1 VDSFG
6 NSEESGLER
15 IGRKEIGDGRPLRKL

>member
-1 VDSFG
+1 MDSFG